1 MSLGLTVRGLH
12 RHGLEE
18 SSLGEK
24 ERGGGRETD
33 HGGLERGRGRE
44 KSKRVFNCEE

>member
-12 RHGLEE
+12 SHGVE
-18 SSLGEK
+18 EK